1 MVEQYRSPAMKNF
14 FGKRNTECP
23 KFQSQI
29 EDAAGAAP
37 NAKDLP
43 GLLTAAPDLKTHL
56 SACADCRVAAEN
68 ILAARAL
75 LAELPSYAAT
85 AGPWFAPRVMA
96 AIAAHK
102 AELSRAADTW
112 TFLPKLAARLTWA
125 SAVALLLA
133 SGWLYQKPVST
144 STSAKPVVT
153 DLTGEPVVDTVMPA
167 SNDDVLVSLAERPR

>member
-1 MVEQYRSPAMKNF
+1 MKNF
-14 FGKRNTECP
+14 LGKRGAECRE
-23 KFQSQI
+23 FQSRL

-37 NAKDLP
+37 SAKSLSA
-43 GLLTAAPDLKTHL
+43 LLEAAPGPLKAHV

-96 AIAAHK
+96 AIAARK
-102 AELSRAADTW
+102 AELSRAADAW

-133 SGWLYQKPVST
+133 SGWLYQKPATT
-144 STSAKPVVT
+144 SPKPVVT
-153 DLTGEPVVDTVMPA
+153 DITGEPVVDTATPA

>member
-1 MVEQYRSPAMKNF
+1 MMNF
-14 FGKRNTECP
+14 LNKRNVECSG
-23 KFQSQI
+23 FQMQL

-37 NAKDLP
+37 SAKELSE
-43 GLLTAAPDLKTHL
+43 LLASASSDLKAHATV
-56 SACADCRVAAEN
+56 CADCRAAAEN

-96 AIAAHK
+96 AIAARK
-102 AELSRAADTW
+102 AELARAADAW

-125 SAVALLLA
+125 SAIALLLA

-144 STSAKPVVT
+144 SAKPVAT
-153 DLTGEPVVDTVMPA
+153 DITGEPVADTATPA
-167 SNDDVLVSLAERPR
+167 TNDEVLVSLSEKPR

>member
-1 MVEQYRSPAMKNF
+1 MTNF
-14 FGKRNTECP
+14 LSKRRAECRQ
-23 KFQSQI
+23 FQSQL

-37 NAKDLP
+37 NAKELSE
-43 GLLTAAPDLKTHL
+43 LLAAAPVALKEHTN
-56 SACADCRVAAEN
+56 ACANCRAAAEN

-96 AIAAHK
+96 AIAARK

-125 SAVALLLA
+125 SAIALLLA
-133 SGWLYQKPVST
+133 SGWLYQKPVT
-144 STSAKPVVT
+144 TTAKPVAT
-153 DLTGEPVVDTVMPA
+153 DITGEPVVDTATPA
-167 SNDDVLVSLAERPR
+167 SNDDVLVSLSERPR